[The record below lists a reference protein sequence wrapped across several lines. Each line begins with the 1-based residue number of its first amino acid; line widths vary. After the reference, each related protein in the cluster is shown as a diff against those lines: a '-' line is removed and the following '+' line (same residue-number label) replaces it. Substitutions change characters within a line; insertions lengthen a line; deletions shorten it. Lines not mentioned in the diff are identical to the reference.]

1 MNTSLVFLPAIVTMQ
16 KSLHLTI
23 FLWIA
28 SILFV
33 NHHSSSNSWMANFQA
48 AGASA
53 SEIDMPFCYIQTS
66 DGRTLDLTQLCGQ
79 KPQVIIADQTSDGDI
94 LTGRII
100 NETQKTVHSIE
111 VSYNVVGFDGKVI
124 KSSSV
129 NAEPSTLSAG
139 QSGSFKV
146 HTIVGDGKLRATS
159 VNWEE

>member
-1 MNTSLVFLPAIVTMQ
+1 MQ
-16 KSLHLTI
+16 KQLRLTTL
-23 FLWIA
+23 LWIA
-28 SILFV
+28 SSLFV
-33 NHHSSSNSWMANFQA
+33 NHHSSNNSWIANFQA
-48 AGASA
+48 VSASV
-53 SEIDMPFCYIQTS
+53 SEIDTPFCYMQTS

-111 VSYNVVGFDGKVI
+111 VTYNVIGLDGKVI
-124 KSSSV
+124 KKSSV
-129 NAEPSTLSAG
+129 NAEPSTLNPG

-159 VNWEE
+159 VNWQE

>member
-1 MNTSLVFLPAIVTMQ
+1 MQ
-16 KSLHLTI
+16 KPIYLTT

-28 SILFV
+28 SILFG
-33 NHHSSSNSWMANFQA
+33 NYHPSSNSWIPIFQA
-48 AGASA
+48 VRASA
-53 SEIDMPFCYIQTS
+53 SEIDMPFCYMQTS
-66 DGRTLDLTQLCGQ
+66 DGRTLDLTQLGGE

-111 VSYNVVGFDGKVI
+111 VTYNVVGLDGKVI

-129 NAEPSTLSAG
+129 NAEPSTLNPG

-146 HTIVGDGKLRATS
+146 HTIIGDGKLRATS
-159 VNWEE
+159 VNWKE

>member
-1 MNTSLVFLPAIVTMQ
+1 MQ
-16 KSLHLTI
+16 KTLHLTA

-28 SILFV
+28 SSLLV
-33 NHHSSSNSWMANFQA
+33 NYHPSSNSWIPNFKA
-48 AGASA
+48 ARASA
-53 SEIDMPFCYIQTS
+53 SEIDTPFCYMQTS

-111 VSYNVVGFDGKVI
+111 VSYNVIGLDGKVI
-124 KSSSV
+124 KSSYV
-129 NAEPSTLSAG
+129 NAEPSTLNPG

-146 HTIVGDGKLRATS
+146 HTIVGDGKLKATS
-159 VNWEE
+159 VNWKE